1 MATYVGIGH
10 SENSN
15 STEAAVEASTKALAN
30 AGVDSSD
37 LVLLFQTAKH
47 SPKQFHAGVRSVVGA
62 SSRMIGG
69 YAGGILTNNY
79 LGYDGYQCG
88 VVVLKSDTVKIDTFI
103 EHGLKEHG
111 SLKVGQR
118 LGQQISSKNYE
129 GEAGL
134 IYMYDS
140 VKSFSPS
147 GFDMNIGTYL
157 IDGIGESLGTWP
169 SAAGMGMIG
178 NIQFNPTFQ
187 FFDDQ
192 IVQQAAMGLVLHGEG
207 VRLDTTVL
215 HGCQPA
221 SGYHTV
227 TKADQ
232 NVVLEI
238 DGKPALDMIDEMLG
252 HESSSNWEDFP
263 LFITLGVNKGDKFSD
278 YNEEDYASRL
288 CMAIDKER
296 KGLVMFEP
304 DLISGTDIQLM
315 RRSIDFSYIRK
326 QAQHLY
332 DKLDGRNPFLA
343 IYIDCMGRAASYC
356 GSEEEEGTEIQKVF
370 GSQMPLFG
378 MYTGV
383 ELGEVVGQQQALD
396 WSGVLCIFSESK

>member
-1 MATYVGIGH
+1 MATYVGVGH
-10 SENSN
+10 SEKPN
-15 STEAAVEASTKALAN
+15 STEAAIAASKMAMSN
-30 AGVDSSD
+30 AGIDSCD

-47 SPKQFHAGVRSVVGA
+47 SPKQFHAGVRSVVGP
-62 SSRMIGG
+62 SPRMIGG
-69 YAGGILTNNY
+69 YAGGIITDNY

-88 VVVLKSDTVKIDTFI
+88 VVVLKSDIVKVDTFI

-111 SLKVGQR
+111 SLEVGQR
-118 LGQQISSKNYE
+118 LGQQINSEKYE

-140 VKSFSPS
+140 VKSFSAS

-157 IDGIGESLGTWP
+157 MEGIGESLESWP

-192 IVQQAAMGLVLHGEG
+192 IVQQAAMGLVLHGKG
-207 VRLDTTVL
+207 VRLDTTVM

-227 TKADQ
+227 TGAER

-252 HESSSNWEDFP
+252 QGMSKNWEDYP
-263 LFITLGVNKGDKFSD
+263 LFITLGVNKGDKFGD
-278 YNEEDYASRL
+278 YNEENYASRL

-304 DLISGTDIQLM
+304 DLTPGTEIQLM

-326 QAQHLY
+326 RAQQLFS
-332 DKLDGRNPFLA
+332 KLEGRRPLLA

-356 GSEEEEGTEIQKVF
+356 GSEEEEGAEIQKVF

-383 ELGEVVGQQQALD
+383 ELGDVAGQQQALD
-396 WSGVLCIFSESK
+396 WSGVLCILSESM